1 MASASSVSMW
11 VKHGWSWRRFGD
23 TWGATI
29 HSDLPETQRECWKTH
44 RWGDPHA
51 VCFMTFLFLY
61 EKLSFRFVKMWILE
75 TQNQSSQ
82 ACLCVPGMLLELP
95 VPVLSQML
103 QDEVTLTTAVEKALR
118 ALQLAHESR
127 YSNGQGGTWSPSSI
141 ILNRLDSMW
150 VLRSPTFWARCIPS
164 RGSI

>member
-1 MASASSVSMW
+1 MASASSVLMW

-29 HSDLPETQRECWKTH
+29 HSDLPKTQRECWKTH

-51 VCFMTFLFLY
+51 VCFVTFFFLY
-61 EKLSFRFVKMWILE
+61 EKLSFCFVKMNTLKWQHK
-75 TQNQSSQ
+75 TKV
-82 ACLCVPGMLLELP
+82 LCVPGMLLELP

-103 QDEVTLTTAVEKALR
+103 QDEATLTTAVEKALR

-127 YSNGQGGTWSPSSI
+127 YSNGQF

-150 VLRSPTFWARCIPS
+150 VLISPNFWARYIPS